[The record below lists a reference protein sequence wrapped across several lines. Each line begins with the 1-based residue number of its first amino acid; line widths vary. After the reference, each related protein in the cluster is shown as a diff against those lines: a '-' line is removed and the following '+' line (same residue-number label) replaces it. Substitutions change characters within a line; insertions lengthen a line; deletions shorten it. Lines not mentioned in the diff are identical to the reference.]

1 VDGGE
6 RDDEPFEETG
16 GWNTDDQEEVIV
28 GKRRMRAERR
38 RLLGRPRV
46 WAIVLAAALVLAGG
60 GYAVYRW
67 SNQPTGLDA
76 APIPAV
82 VAPGGFRAS
91 IGDNNTITV
100 GLEVRSVA
108 EEPLTLIAARVVPPT
123 GLTALEVT
131 IAPPGDGNVGFALD
145 GPLPAI
151 ENVTLG
157 TDGANRNAV
166 LAARFSV
173 DCDALPTPD
182 AVTGEQIFI
191 TIRIRE
197 REREEELTPPVVDDV
212 PWLTATALRI
222 CRDPLPT
229 TSPEPPLPPLPETT
243 ATSAP
248 G

>member
-1 VDGGE
+1 VDGGQ

-16 GWNTDDQEEVIV
+16 GWNTDDQDEVVV
-28 GKRRMRAERR
+28 GKRRRR
-38 RLLGRPRV
+38 TDRPRLLRPRGL
-46 WAIVLAAALVLAGG
+46 AIVIVVALVVAGA

-67 SNQPTGLDA
+67 STRPTGLAA
-76 APIPAV
+76 APNPAV
-82 VAPGGFRAS
+82 VAPGGFRSS
-91 IGDNNTITV
+91 IGENNVITV

-108 EEPLTLIAARVVPPT
+108 EEPLTLVAARVVPPA

-131 IAPPGDGNVGFALD
+131 LAPPGDGNVGFALE

-157 TDGANRNAV
+157 TNGADRNAV

-173 DCDALPTPD
+173 DCDALPAPD
-182 AVTGEQIFI
+182 APTGEQIFV
-191 TIRIRE
+191 TVRIRE
-197 REREEELTPPVVDDV
+197 EQRDEELTPPVVDDV
-212 PWLTATALRI
+212 PWLTATALRA

-229 TSPEPPLPPLPETT
+229 ISPEPPLPPLPETT
-243 ATSAP
+243 STP